1 MVRLTVLT
9 STLVLAGATVAR
21 GQVMESPPERPP
33 ERPVQEPLVESV
45 ARIGGFLAIGPSL
58 TDIRLDDGAGGG
70 EAVGSQFG
78 VVSISVE
85 LRVLFAERIGF
96 AVTPLTWQ
104 PSGGIQESGD
114 HWRFV
119 RAGGGPRVQMLPHGA
134 RAQLTLGYDLS
145 YLRATDLEIC
155 VFRTTCA
162 EAPRTFEAV
171 GHSFSLRLDTPI
183 AGSSARI
190 GARIDGGFSSDT
202 TMRWLTFGVSLG
214 IGQRGAWARPAR

>member
-1 MVRLTVLT
+1 MVRLTVLA
-9 STLVLAGATVAR
+9 STLVLAGATVAQ
-21 GQVMESPPERPP
+21 GQLMERPP
-33 ERPVQEPLVESV
+33 ERTVHEPPVEPL
-45 ARIGGFLAIGPSL
+45 ARVGGFLAIGPSL
-58 TDIRLDDGAGGG
+58 TDIRLDDDGASGGDI
-70 EAVGSQFG
+70 VGAQVG
-78 VVSISVE
+78 VVSISIE

-104 PSGGIQESGD
+104 PSGGLQESGD

-119 RAGGGPRVQMLPHGA
+119 RAGGGPRVQILPHGA

-145 YLRATDLEIC
+145 YLRATDLE
-155 VFRTTCA
+155 TCPWFSPCD
-162 EAPRTFEAV
+162 EPPRTFEAV

-183 AGSSARI
+183 VRSSARI

-214 IGQRGAWARPAR
+214 IGQRGAWAQAAN

>member
-1 MVRLTVLT
+1 MLRLTVVA
-9 STLVLAGATVAR
+9 STLVLAGATVAQ
-21 GQVMESPPERPP
+21 GQLIERPPERPP
-33 ERPVQEPLVESV
+33 ERPVQEPPVEPL
-45 ARIGGFLAIGPSL
+45 ARVGGFLAIGPSL
-58 TDIRLDDGAGGG
+58 TDIRLDDGAGRGDI
-70 EAVGSQFG
+70 VGSQFG
-78 VVSISVE
+78 VVSIAVE

-104 PSGGIQESGD
+104 PSGGIQEDGD

-145 YLRATDLEIC
+145 YLRATDLE
-155 VFRTTCA
+155 TCPWFSPCD
-162 EAPRTFEAV
+162 EPPRKFEAV

-183 AGSSARI
+183 ARSSARI

-214 IGQRGAWARPAR
+214 IGQRGAWARRAG